1 MLSEKLLQLV
11 QHELLIQEQLE
22 VEEVIVRKFVIGML
36 VMIKY
41 NLNSS
46 LIITFTFCQ
55 ILGHIIVSHQRKK
68 SKIFSSFSY
77 FVCFIVLNFAKIM
90 FRVEH
95 DTKKKRIALYMC
107 EERLK

>member
-22 VEEVIVRKFVIGML
+22 VEEEEEVIVRKFVIGML
-36 VMIKY
+36 VMIKS

-46 LIITFTFCQ
+46 LIISFTFCQ

-68 SKIFSSFSY
+68 KQDFLFF
-77 FVCFIVLNFAKIM
+77 FVFCVFYSLEFCKDNVS
-90 FRVEH
+90 
-95 DTKKKRIALYMC
+95 C
-107 EERLK
+107 